1 MLFRSHFID
10 GQSAI
15 EKEKVFQLCSIG
27 APYIDVPEE
36 LSPREIISTFS
47 SFKPF
52 INNATAIE
60 ILEMLRLKKDADK
73 SVKYFSSGM
82 KQRLKIGMAI
92 LSDCPLLLLDEPLS
106 NLDKDGIDWFNELM
120 LDYSQSKTIIVASN
134 NIPEELKF
142 CDKILDISD
151 YKIAN

>member
-1 MLFRSHFID
+1 
-10 GQSAI
+10 
-15 EKEKVFQLCSIG
+15 
-27 APYIDVPEE
+27 
-36 LSPREIISTFS
+36 
-47 SFKPF
+47 
-52 INNATAIE
+52 
-60 ILEMLRLKKDADK
+60 
-73 SVKYFSSGM
+73 
-82 KQRLKIGMAI
+82 MAI